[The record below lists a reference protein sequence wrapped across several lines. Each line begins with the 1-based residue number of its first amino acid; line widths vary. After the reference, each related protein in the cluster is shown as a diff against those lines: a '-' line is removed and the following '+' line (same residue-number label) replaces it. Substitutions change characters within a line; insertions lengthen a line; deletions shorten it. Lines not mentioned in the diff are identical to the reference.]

1 MNQTLKP
8 PGGYD
13 ALFKLLR
20 DTNNFLSPD
29 DFPQVLFSC
38 KQRRVGA
45 GLFLPVEAHSQDTLA
60 WGDFAKFIV
69 KHIDTLFAFTK
80 RLGLG
85 IEQREEIILVT
96 GCDRTKS
103 WANVAFLGCEADA
116 QGSLGLKVDPDGD
129 SIEWQ
134 LSPRNIQGAVLNK
147 GPGGKV
153 CRCAI
158 CKCG

>member
-96 GCDRTKS
+96 GCDRARS
-103 WANVAFLGCEADA
+103 WTNVAFLKNQPEAQVSFGFEVTHGPEDRISWQVSPEKIRDA
-116 QGSLGLKVDPDGD
+116 VFNQGPS
-129 SIEWQ
+129 
-134 LSPRNIQGAVLNK
+134 
-147 GPGGKV
+147 GKV
-153 CRCAI
+153 C
-158 CKCG
+158 